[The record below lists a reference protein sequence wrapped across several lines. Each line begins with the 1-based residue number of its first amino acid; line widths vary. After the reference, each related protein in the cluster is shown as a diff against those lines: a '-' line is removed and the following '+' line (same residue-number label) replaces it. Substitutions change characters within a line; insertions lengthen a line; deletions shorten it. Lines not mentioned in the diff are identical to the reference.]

1 MFHTKNIVKHL
12 ENVPKDIRF
21 YIIMMKTAYSVVK
34 ESQDLKHF
42 SENSKKRSGLNSLV
56 HHVTDP
62 IWQLIKRKRI

>member
-34 ESQDLKHF
+34 ESQESKHF
-42 SENSKKRSGLNSLV
+42 SENTKKRSGLNSLV

>member
-1 MFHTKNIVKHL
+1 MFRTKNIVKHL

-34 ESQDLKHF
+34 ESQELRPG
-42 SENSKKRSGLNSLV
+42 SENSKKRSGLSTLV

-62 IWQLIKRKRI
+62 LWRLIKRKRI